1 LTFLSAF
8 TYRQKTLTVE
18 LLGNVVI
25 LAGFLMY
32 LALYR
37 GSYNFAPLFLGL
49 SWYFPI
55 LYGVLKIHT
64 TEDTRTDERDR
75 DFENRGRR
83 DGYGFLSFGV
93 WMLLWTRPENAVSL
107 LNQLLVVW
115 MISQMVVNGKQLR
128 LYAGHESWLPDSF
141 RASLRAR
148 SLRRFEKR
156 FAAAR
161 AARVHLD
168 PQDEDGKQ

>member
-1 LTFLSAF
+1 MRQLVLS
-8 TYRQKTLTVE
+8 
-18 LLGNVVI
+18 
-25 LAGFLMY
+25 
-32 LALYR
+32 
-37 GSYNFAPLFLGL
+37 
-49 SWYFPI
+49 PI

-93 WMLLWTRPENAVSL
+93 WMLLWFRPENAVSS
-107 LNQLLVVW
+107 LNQLLIVW
-115 MISQMVVNGKQLR
+115 ILSQPVVNGKQLR
-128 LYAGHESWLPDSF
+128 LYAGHESTVGTDRF
-141 RASLRAR
+141 VASLRQR
-148 SLRRFEKR
+148 GRRRFETR
-156 FAAAR
+156 LAASR

>member
-1 LTFLSAF
+1 MSAF
-8 TYRQKTLTVE
+8 TYRQKALAAE
-18 LLGNVVI
+18 LIVNVAVLI
-25 LAGFLMY
+25 GFLLY
-32 LALYR
+32 LALCP
-37 GSYNFAPLFLGL
+37 GSHNFAPLFLFV

-93 WMLLWTRPENAVSL
+93 FMLIWLRLDDPISL
-107 LNQLLVVW
+107 LNQLLVIWILSRLVA
-115 MISQMVVNGKQLR
+115 NGKQLR

-141 RASLRAR
+141 RASLRQR
-148 SLRRFEKR
+148 TRRRFETR
-156 FAAAR
+156 LAEVR
-161 AARVHLD
+161 AAQANLG